1 MKKHIG
7 PIIFG
12 LSYLAVIVIL
22 IIAASSWMIN
32 VNVSERW
39 LDEITSNTLVPPRM
53 LKKSW
58 ESYSFIDIIVQESRE
73 ACPSEFP
80 DEVIYEIFPGTRQA
94 CDCLEREGDRTIL
107 MDEICYVDD
116 ETYEIEEGCDNVHSI
131 APQIMNSINGLKY
144 CGVRNEVSLMSMVR
158 PVKVSSDS

>member
-80 DEVIYEIFPGTRQA
+80 DEVIYEIFPGTRKS
-94 CDCLEREGDRTIL
+94 CDCLE
-107 MDEICYVDD
+107 
-116 ETYEIEEGCDNVHSI
+116 
-131 APQIMNSINGLKY
+131 
-144 CGVRNEVSLMSMVR
+144 
-158 PVKVSSDS
+158 